1 MKNFSLS
8 LFCEIN
14 NSCFTFYVSKN
25 DDQNN
30 CEIIFTHD
38 VTMIGIQNN
47 RIINFEKI
55 FTSIK
60 ETIFFSRTKV

>member
-38 VTMIGIQNN
+38 VTMIGIHNN
-47 RIINFEKI
+47 RIINF
-55 FTSIK
+55 
-60 ETIFFSRTKV
+60 